1 MPSKDNKVIIF
12 SAPSGSGKTTI
23 VQYLLKQF
31 EALQFS
37 VSATSRAPRGE
48 EVNGKDYFF
57 ISTDEFE
64 KRIMEGAFV
73 ESEEVYKGVYYGTLL
88 SEVERLWADGKT
100 IVFDVD
106 VKGGI
111 RLKEKF
117 GAQALSLFI
126 MPPSIAELESRLKNR
141 GTDSQE
147 NIAKRVAKAEIEIAD
162 AKSFD
167 TIIVN
172 DELEHALKEAHKIVA
187 DFLAND

>member
-31 EALQFS
+31 ETLQFS
-37 VSATSRAPRGE
+37 VSATSRAPRGK

-57 ISTDEFE
+57 ISTEEFE
-64 KRIMEGAFV
+64 KRISDGAFV

-126 MPPSIAELESRLKNR
+126 MPPSISELESRLKNR

-162 AKSFD
+162 AENFD

-172 DELEHALKEAHKIVA
+172 DNLEVALKEAHKIVA
-187 DFLAND
+187 DFLA